1 MYSVV
6 LVFAT
11 LAVIVVLL
19 NRKVKLGYAM
29 LAGSAIIFFA
39 AAPTAAK
46 LEAAVRATAT
56 GRATWEIVLALY
68 FVMCLEFQLRTGG
81 VIDGMMTAAR
91 RIFRSE
97 SFLLMLMPS
106 FLGFLP
112 SLGGA
117 IFSAPLVENA
127 AKPFDLSPE
136 RKTAINY
143 WFRHVWEY
151 SNPIFTGMLLASQLS
166 GIPLGEL
173 VFHMA
178 WATAVALLFGWLLLV
193 APLRPVTGAAVHTAG
208 PGADRDSWRYIFLA
222 TGPIV
227 ANFALVVFFRLSAAV
242 SMALVVAAM
251 AVILR
256 QNAAALRAMLNHALD
271 GKLLWGVAG
280 ILFFQQI
287 LSQSGVIGEF
297 TVLMNSLAVPA
308 MTVVGV
314 IALLGG
320 LLTGTSQGFV
330 AITFPFI
337 ALLSPGNLDLVMV
350 CFVMGMAG
358 QMLSPAH
365 LCLLVTL
372 DYFKADFLRSLRPI
386 FLLEAALVATAYAV
400 VSLWGNGGA
409 GL

>member
-1 MYSVV
+1 MFSVA
-6 LVFAT
+6 LVCVT
-11 LAVIVVLL
+11 LAVIVFLL
-19 NRKVKLGYAM
+19 NRKVKMGLAM

-39 AAPTAAK
+39 SGPTPAK
-46 LEAAVRATAT
+46 LWAAVAATAT
-56 GRATWEIVLALY
+56 GRATWEIILALY

-81 VIDGMMTAAR
+81 IIDGMMAAAR
-91 RIFRSE
+91 KIFRSDR
-97 SFLLMLMPS
+97 FLLALMPS

-127 AKPFDLSPE
+127 AKPFGLSSA

-143 WFRHVWEY
+143 WFRHVWEF

-166 GIPLGEL
+166 GIPLGDL
-173 VFHMA
+173 VYRMM
-178 WATAVALLFGWLLLV
+178 WATALALIIGWLLLIS
-193 APLRPVTGAAVHTAG
+193 PLKSAAGTAG
-208 PGADRDSWRYIFLA
+208 QPASPADDSAGRRFIFLA
-222 TGPIV
+222 AGPIL
-227 ANFALVVFFRLSAAV
+227 ANFALVVFLKLSAAV

-251 AVILR
+251 ALIIR
-256 QNAAALRAMLNHALD
+256 QDAAGIRAMLAHALD

-280 ILFFQQI
+280 ILFFQRI
-287 LSQSGVIGEF
+287 LSEAGAIGD
-297 TVLMNSLAVPA
+297 VAALMNDLAVPA
-308 MTVVGV
+308 TAVIGVV
-314 IALLGG
+314 AFLGG

-337 ALLSPGNLDLVMV
+337 ALLSPGNLTLVTV

-372 DYFKADFLRSLRPI
+372 DYFKADFLRSLRPV
-386 FLLEAALVATAYAV
+386 LVLEVVMVAAAYAV
-400 VSLWGNGGA
+400 VSF

>member
-6 LVFAT
+6 LVFAA

-39 AAPTAAK
+39 ASPSAAK

-81 VIDGMMTAAR
+81 IIDGMMTAAR

-97 SFLLMLMPS
+97 SFLLVLMPA

-127 AKPFDLSPE
+127 ARPFNLSPE

-166 GIPLGEL
+166 GIPLGDL
-173 VFHMA
+173 VYRMA
-178 WATAVALLFGWLLLV
+178 WATGLALLIGWLLLI
-193 APLRPVTGAAVHTAG
+193 APLKPAPGAAARTDG
-208 PGADRDSWRYIFLA
+208 RADREGWRYIFLA
-222 TGPIV
+222 AGPIV
-227 ANFALVVFFRLSAAV
+227 ANFALVVFGRLSAAL
-242 SMALVVAAM
+242 SMALVVASM
-251 AVILR
+251 AVVLR
-256 QNAAALRAMLNHALD
+256 QEAASLRAMLAHALD

-280 ILFFQQI
+280 ILFFQQV
-287 LSQSGVIGEF
+287 LSQSGVIGDV
-297 TVLMNSLAVPA
+297 TVLLNSLAVPA
-308 MTVVGV
+308 MTVVGA

-337 ALLSPGNLDLVMV
+337 ALFSPGNLDLVMV
-350 CFVMGMAG
+350 CFLMGMAG

-372 DYFKADFLRSLRPI
+372 EYFQADFIRSLRPI
-386 FLLEAALVATAYAV
+386 LALEAVMVAATYAV
-400 VSLWGNGGA
+400 VNWL
-409 GL
+409 

>member
-6 LVFAT
+6 LVFVT

-19 NRKVKLGYAM
+19 NRKVKLGLAM

-39 AAPTAAK
+39 TSPTPAK
-46 LEAAVRATAT
+46 LWAAAAATAT
-56 GRATWEIVLALY
+56 GGATWEIMLALY

-97 SFLLMLMPS
+97 RFLLMLMPS

-127 AKPFDLSPE
+127 ARPYNLSPE

-151 SNPIFTGMLLASQLS
+151 TNPIFTGMLLASQLS

-173 VFHMA
+173 VAHMM
-178 WATAVALLFGWLLLV
+178 WATGLALVIGWLLML
-193 APLRPVTGAAVHTAG
+193 APLKPVAGAAAPAAA
-208 PGADRDSWRYIFLA
+208 PGAGRDNWRYIFLA
-222 TGPIV
+222 TGPIL
-227 ANFALVVFFRLSAAV
+227 ANFALVVFFRLSAAL

-251 AVILR
+251 ALILR
-256 QNAAALRAMLNHALD
+256 QSAASVRAMLAHALD
-271 GKLLWGVAG
+271 GKLLWGVVG
-280 ILFFQQI
+280 ILFFQQV
-287 LSQSGVIGEF
+287 LSRSGIIGDF

-314 IALLGG
+314 IAFLGG

-330 AITFPFI
+330 AIAFPFI
-337 ALLSPGNLDLVMV
+337 ALLSPGNLDLVMI

-372 DYFKADFLRSLRPI
+372 DYFQADFLRSLRPV
-386 FLLEAALVATAYAV
+386 LALEAVLVAAAYAV
-400 VSLWGNGGA
+400 ISL
-409 GL
+409 

>member
-1 MYSVV
+1 MSSVV
-6 LVFAT
+6 LVFVT
-11 LAVIVVLL
+11 LAVIVFLL
-19 NRKVKLGYAM
+19 NRKVKLGFAM

-39 AAPTAAK
+39 TEPTVGKLVAAA
-46 LEAAVRATAT
+46 EATAI
-56 GRATWEIVLALY
+56 GRAAWEIILALY

-81 VIDGMMTAAR
+81 IIDGMMAAAR
-91 RIFRSE
+91 RIFRSDR
-97 SFLLMLMPS
+97 FLLMLMPS

-127 AKPFDLSPE
+127 ARPFDLSPE

-151 SNPIFTGMLLASQLS
+151 TNPIFTGMLLASQLS
-166 GIPLGEL
+166 GIPLGDL
-173 VFHMA
+173 VAHMM
-178 WATAVALLFGWLLLV
+178 WATAVSVLIGWLLLI
-193 APLRPVTGAAVHTAG
+193 APLKPVPGTAG
-208 PGADRDSWRYIFLA
+208 CAENPGEGEHDWRYISLA
-222 TGPIV
+222 AGPIL
-227 ANFALVVFFRLSAAV
+227 ANFALVVFFRLSASV
-242 SMALVVAAM
+242 SMALVVGAM
-251 AVILR
+251 ALILR
-256 QNAAALRAMLNHALD
+256 QKAAAIRAMLAHALD

-287 LSQSGVIGEF
+287 LSRSGVINDF

-308 MTVVGV
+308 MTVVGI
-314 IALLGG
+314 IAFLGG

-330 AITFPFI
+330 AIAFPFI
-337 ALLSPGNLDLVMV
+337 AVLAPGNLDLVMV

-386 FLLEAALVATAYAV
+386 LVLEIVLVVAAYAV
-400 VSLWGNGGA
+400 ISIWG
-409 GL
+409 